1 VKLRFGDYVL
11 EDVYLCASEEQRRE
25 SMAFWLEHKAVS
37 DPNERARR
45 SHEVVVMVRNGEGEL
60 AGLST
65 VGLTRV
71 GDGRIF
77 YAYRMFMRPRDR
89 VPYLM
94 WKVTDG
100 SRDLLRNFTHP
111 QGHVAGLLIVT
122 ENPKLMRRGMKRD
135 FQRHGY
141 HYQGKTPQGLDVWA
155 VEFGETSGAQAEAAT
170 GMGRPQRPGG

>member
-1 VKLRFGDYVL
+1 MKLRFRDHVL
-11 EDVYLCASEEQRRE
+11 ENVYLCTSEDQRRE
-25 SMAFWLEHKAVS
+25 IMAFWLEHKAVS

-45 SHEVVVMVRNGEGEL
+45 SHEVAVMVRNGEGEL

-77 YAYRMFMRPRDR
+77 YAYRMFIRPRDR

-94 WKVTDG
+94 SKVTNVT
-100 SRDLLRNFTHP
+100 RDTLRDFAHP
-111 QGHVAGLLIVT
+111 QGPVAGLLIVT
-122 ENPKLMRRGMKRD
+122 ENPKLMRPGMKRE
-135 FQRHGY
+135 FERQGY

-155 VEFGETSGAQAEAAT
+155 VEFGAT
-170 GMGRPQRPGG
+170 AGS